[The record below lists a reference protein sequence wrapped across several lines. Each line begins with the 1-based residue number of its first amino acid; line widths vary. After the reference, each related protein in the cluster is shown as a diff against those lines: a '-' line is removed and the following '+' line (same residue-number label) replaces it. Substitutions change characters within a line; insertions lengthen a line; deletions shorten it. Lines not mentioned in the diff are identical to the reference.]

1 MERPGESDEAGLQ
14 IEHQSCHVG
23 GGDAQNAYEMAHS
36 FNPQLFQPI
45 TGLGIVHR
53 NRGDY
58 DADIQAYERALEM
71 DGNCAQ
77 ASSSMMT
84 MALKR
89 HGDSKAL
96 EHARNGYDLDK
107 SDPVVVPTLAVAYH
121 DNDDPGNRD
130 KFTRLANNWALLITR
145 SSTNSTLVK

>member
-1 MERPGESDEAGLQ
+1 MERPGESDGAGLQ
-14 IEHQSCHVG
+14 IEHQSCDVG
-23 GGDAQNAYEMAHS
+23 GGDVQNTYEMAHS

-45 TGLGIVHR
+45 AGLGIVHR
-53 NRGDY
+53 NRGDD

-89 HGDSKAL
+89 HGDSTVL
-96 EHARNGYDLDK
+96 EYARNVYDLDK
-107 SDPVVVPTLAVAYH
+107 PDPVIVPTLAVAYH
-121 DNDDPGNRD
+121 DNDYPGNRD
-130 KFTRLANNWALLITR
+130 KFTRVANNWAMPITR
-145 SSTNSTLVK
+145 FSTQSTLVK